1 MRNETIKM
9 PDFMRGVLQ
18 NLCYDPAANSVQL
31 QWNPERIKESLY
43 MFHWTNGKK
52 VIRKYYS
59 EILYFKKVGDRIFL
73 ITDEEEIPFKATWQE
88 VMECLNTELFMQVG
102 QNTVINLQYLT
113 KHSFRKLTVSNDK
126 KTVELNIGPT
136 FRKNCME
143 FFRIRFSK
151 KPKK

>member
-1 MRNETIKM
+1 MRDETIKL
-9 PDFMRGVLQ
+9 PEVWDGVVL
-18 NLCYDPAANSVQL
+18 NMCYDPVKNSIHMQWDPKKMIENL
-31 QWNPERIKESLY
+31 Q
-43 MFHWTNGKK
+43 MFRWVNGKK
-52 VIRKYYS
+52 VISIYYS
-59 EILYFKKVGDRIFL
+59 NILYFKKVGDRIFL

-113 KHSFRKLTVSNDK
+113 KYSFRKVTVGNDK

-143 FFRIRFSK
+143 YFRTRFPK
-151 KPKK
+151 GPKK